1 MIGKEGELGWKGTPC
16 PTVEVV
22 DARSISE
29 EWIEK
34 EKRIEAASEDL
45 QGKPEQILEKIVTG
59 RVEKAMKAKLLIEQP
74 YIRDTNMS
82 VEELVKSYI
91 AKLGENIQIARFVR
105 FNVGEL
111 QSARGPHARAVVF
124 PRRRVDQPAVRAA
137 A

>member
-1 MIGKEGELGWKGTPC
+1 MG
-16 PTVEVV
+16 
-22 DARSISE
+22 
-29 EWIEK
+29 
-34 EKRIEAASEDL
+34 DL

-82 VEELVKSYI
+82 VDELVKTYI

-111 QSARGPHARAVVF
+111 QSADPEERTVGPPLTHSTPTHTPAPSARSF
-124 PRRRVDQPAVRAA
+124 SS
-137 A
+137 